1 MMSEIVLSAGKVA
14 GGRGRQVTVTEQK
27 RRAAEA
33 ALKHVTD
40 GMTLGVGTGSTVD
53 VFIDL
58 LAEKVAAE
66 KLSIRTLSSSYGTSH
81 RLRAAG
87 LAVDCLGSVAT
98 VSLTV
103 DGADEVDSQLALIK
117 GGGGAFLRE
126 KILAEAAKQ
135 LVIIVDQSKLVKQ
148 LGTKS
153 PVPVEVLP
161 VALASATV
169 RITQL
174 GGSPALRQGEGKAGP
189 VITDNGNFILDVKFP
204 KISDPAGL
212 DSRLTAIPGVLETGL
227 FPDQA
232 DIVYVGNE
240 RGVSRLAR
248 QGETRK

>member
-1 MMSEIVLSAGKVA
+1 
-14 GGRGRQVTVTEQK
+14 
-27 RRAAEA
+27 
-33 ALKHVTD
+33 
-40 GMTLGVGTGSTVD
+40 MTLGIGTGSTVD
-53 VFIDL
+53 VFINL
-58 LAEKVAAE
+58 LAEKVVAE
-66 KLSIRTLSSSYGTSH
+66 SLSIRTVSSSYGTSH

-98 VSLTV
+98 VLLTI
-103 DGADEVDSQLALIK
+103 DGADEVDPQLALIK

-148 LGTKS
+148 LGTKN

-161 VALASATV
+161 VALALATA
-169 RITQL
+169 RITKL
-174 GGSPALRQGEGKAGP
+174 GGSPELRQAEGKAGP
-189 VITDNGNFILDVKFP
+189 VITDNGNFILDVMFP

-212 DSRLTAIPGVLETGL
+212 DSRLKTIPGVLETGL

-248 QGETRK
+248 QSETRK

>member
-1 MMSEIVLSAGKVA
+1 MMPEIVLSAGKVA
-14 GGRGRQVTVTEQK
+14 DERGRQVTVAEQK

-53 VFIDL
+53 IFIDL

-103 DGADEVDSQLALIK
+103 DGADEVDPQLALIK

-126 KILAEAAKQ
+126 KILAEAAEQ

-161 VALASATV
+161 VALASATL
-169 RITQL
+169 RINQL
-174 GGSPALRQGEGKAGP
+174 GGSPMLRQGEGKAGP
-189 VITDNGNFILDVKFP
+189 VITDNGNFVLDVKFP
-204 KISDPAGL
+204 KIGDPAGL
-212 DSRLTAIPGVLETGL
+212 DLRLKAIPGVLETGL

-232 DIVYVGNE
+232 NIVYVGSE
-240 RGVSRLAR
+240 RGVTRLAR
-248 QGETRK
+248 QSETRK

>member
-1 MMSEIVLSAGKVA
+1 M
-14 GGRGRQVTVTEQK
+14 TVTEQK

-58 LAEKVAAE
+58 LAEKVATE
-66 KLSIRTLSSSYGTSH
+66 KLFIRTLASSYGTSH

-87 LAVDCLGSVAT
+87 IAVDCLGSVAT
-98 VSLTV
+98 IPLTV
-103 DGADEVDSQLALIK
+103 DGADEVDPQLALIK

-126 KILAEAAKQ
+126 KILAEAAQ
-135 LVIIVDQSKLVKQ
+135 ELVIIVDQSKLVKQ
-148 LGTKS
+148 LGTKN

-161 VALASATV
+161 VALSSVTA
-169 RITQL
+169 RINRL
-174 GGSPALRQGEGKAGP
+174 GGSPALRQAEGKAGP
-189 VITDNGNFILDVKFP
+189 VITDNGNFILDVVFH

-212 DSRLTAIPGVLETGL
+212 DSQLKAIPGVLETGL

-232 DIVYVGNE
+232 DIVYVGTE

-248 QGETRK
+248 QSETRK